1 MCQQF
6 VHDGKPVGRSRE
18 QETHFAGKAVDKSL
32 VDKLAAVRNGG
43 TRRNAVNQGSIL
55 SPGKKVLG
63 GGFAKVAG
71 GLTHQKPFGRVI
83 PSADRRLLSK
93 LKSTNCTAWIS

>member
-32 VDKLAAVRNGG
+32 VDKLALVRNGG
-43 TRRNAVNQGSIL
+43 ARRNAVNQGSIL
-55 SPGKKVLG
+55 SPSKKVLVVLQ
-63 GGFAKVAG
+63 KLPAG
-71 GLTHQKPFGRVI
+71 
-83 PSADRRLLSK
+83 
-93 LKSTNCTAWIS
+93 